1 MAKVVGFRSPGAGY
15 TFRGLGGRLK
25 ICLLWPIS
33 GSLAKPG
40 RLAIVA

>member
-1 MAKVVGFRSPGAGY
+1 MTKVVGFRSPGVGY
-15 TFRGLGGRLK
+15 TFRGLSDRLK
-25 ICLLWPIS
+25 FWLLWPIS